1 VADVV
6 PPSSTLA
13 FVTLMSEK
21 LKSGSPSEIQVKN
34 RRKTITMEGK
44 LDVIRRIAGI
54 CHNVR
59 PACSSIRTYVQFV
72 IMLIELTLWPCS
84 WTFAVQHTIYV
95 KCEYF
100 TNQEG

>member
-1 VADVV
+1 MADVV

-54 CHNVR
+54 CHMSDRLVV
-59 PACSSIRTYVQFV
+59 AYVHTYN
-72 IMLIELTLWPCS
+72 S
-84 WTFAVQHTIYV
+84 
-95 KCEYF
+95 
-100 TNQEG
+100 